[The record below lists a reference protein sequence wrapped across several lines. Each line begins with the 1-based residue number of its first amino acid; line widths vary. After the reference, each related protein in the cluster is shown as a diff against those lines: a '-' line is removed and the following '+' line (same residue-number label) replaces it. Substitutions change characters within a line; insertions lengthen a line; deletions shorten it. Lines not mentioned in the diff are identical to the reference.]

1 MSQRL
6 AILGCGNMGRA
17 ILGGILRAG
26 LVPADQVR
34 ITSLN
39 TADAHAMAAELGVQV
54 ASSNAEAVQQADIV
68 LLAVKPQ
75 QYADLA
81 AEIRPQLQ
89 SQALLISIA
98 AGMSMER
105 LEAMYG
111 SQAKLF
117 HVMPNTP
124 ALIGQGMTAV
134 APNATVTADE
144 LALVQSLFAACGEV
158 VQIGEKDFSAFMA
171 VASCSPAF
179 IDILIESMADAGVAA
194 GLLRADAQRIA
205 AQAVAGSA
213 RMVLETGQHPGVLK
227 DQVCSPGGTT
237 IAGVNAL
244 DAHGFRHAVKQA
256 IAACIARDRELQ
268 G

>member
-1 MSQRL
+1 MSMQL
-6 AILGCGNMGRA
+6 TILGCGNMGRA
-17 ILGGILRAG
+17 ILSGVLRAG
-26 LVPADQVR
+26 LVPAQQVR

-39 TADAHAMAAELGVQV
+39 AADAQSMADELGVQV
-54 ASSNAEAVQQADIV
+54 ATSNTEAVQQADVII
-68 LLAVKPQ
+68 LGVKPQ

-81 AEIRPQLQ
+81 AEIRPQLKPGV
-89 SQALLISIA
+89 LLVSIA
-98 AGMSMER
+98 AGMTMER
-105 LEAMYG
+105 LETMYG
-111 SQAKLF
+111 SEARLF

-124 ALIGQGMTAV
+124 ALIGQGMTAI
-134 APNATVTADE
+134 APNAPVTPKE
-144 LALVQSLFAACGEV
+144 LELVKSLFAACGEV
-158 VQIGEKDFSAFMA
+158 VQIGEKDFSAYAA

-213 RMVLETGQHPGVLK
+213 RMVLDTGEHPGVLK
-227 DQVCSPGGTT
+227 DRVCSPGGTT

>member
-1 MSQRL
+1 M
-6 AILGCGNMGRA
+6 
-17 ILGGILRAG
+17 
-26 LVPADQVR
+26 
-34 ITSLN
+34 
-39 TADAHAMAAELGVQV
+39 
-54 ASSNAEAVQQADIV
+54 
-68 LLAVKPQ
+68 
-75 QYADLA
+75 
-81 AEIRPQLQ
+81 Q
-89 SQALLISIA
+89 S
-98 AGMSMER
+98 
-105 LEAMYG
+105 
-111 SQAKLF
+111 
-117 HVMPNTP
+117 
-124 ALIGQGMTAV
+124 

>member
-89 SQALLISIA
+89 PQALPEATLRPVLDVNDPAAIA
-98 AGMSMER
+98 QWLLDNGHR
-105 LEAMYG
+105 
-111 SQAKLF
+111 F
-117 HVMPNTP
+117 HYDP
-124 ALIGQGMTAV
+124 ALH
-134 APNATVTADE
+134 PAD
-144 LALVQSLFAACGEV
+144 
-158 VQIGEKDFSAFMA
+158 
-171 VASCSPAF
+171 
-179 IDILIESMADAGVAA
+179 
-194 GLLRADAQRIA
+194 
-205 AQAVAGSA
+205 
-213 RMVLETGQHPGVLK
+213 
-227 DQVCSPGGTT
+227 
-237 IAGVNAL
+237 
-244 DAHGFRHAVKQA
+244 
-256 IAACIARDRELQ
+256 
-268 G
+268 